1 MYYITQLHQVGIS
14 HYFMKKMHG
23 QITLLMKI
31 RFVLPELLG
40 RTVQRRGNSKVV
52 TKNAGTVEGK

>member
-1 MYYITQLHQVGIS
+1 
-14 HYFMKKMHG
+14 MKKMHG

-40 RTVQRRGNSKVV
+40 RTVQCRGNSKVV